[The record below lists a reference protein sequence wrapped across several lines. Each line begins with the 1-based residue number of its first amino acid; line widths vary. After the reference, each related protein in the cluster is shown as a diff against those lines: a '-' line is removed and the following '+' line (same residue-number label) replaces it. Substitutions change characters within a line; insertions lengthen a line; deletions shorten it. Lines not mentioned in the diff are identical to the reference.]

1 MLIKIILISF
11 AFLRYQFYISIKI
24 AIVKRQKTKK
34 NFMLNEAA
42 FQINDFK
49 FNIKNTIFNQSVFT
63 MNPCDVVQDFL
74 DNYDWF
80 IFCL

>member
-74 DNYDWF
+74 DNYD
-80 IFCL
+80 